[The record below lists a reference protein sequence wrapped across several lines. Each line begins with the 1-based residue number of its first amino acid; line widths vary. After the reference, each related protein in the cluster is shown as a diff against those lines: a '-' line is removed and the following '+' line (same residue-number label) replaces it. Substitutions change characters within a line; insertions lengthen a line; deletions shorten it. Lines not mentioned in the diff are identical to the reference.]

1 MTARRLPDGFTVVR
15 ETSNIMA
22 AIERIE
28 QSLPSVTLSE
38 RGRRSIIAWLAL
50 TPTLIILVLYRFVP
64 LGWNFVLTFQEMS
77 YTGATSFVGLENY
90 QKLTT
95 DPVFVEA
102 LVNNLVLLGTI
113 PVGIT
118 LGLGLA
124 LLLNQKFPGSN
135 AFRSLFFMPYIIM
148 MVAVAVIW
156 TFILKSDNGVFN
168 YLLVQSGL
176 VSEGISWLGDG
187 TWALVSVF
195 MIHVWKT
202 TGFYMVI
209 ILAGLQTIPTQLYEV
224 SNIDGAS
231 RIQRFLY
238 ITLPL
243 LKPTLGVC
251 VLVGMIASFRLFDLV
266 FVLTNGGPAHKTEIL
281 LTWLYKQAFTFGN
294 FGYAAVL
301 TIVLFGLML
310 ATVSVGWL
318 LQRRAVQ

>member
-1 MTARRLPDGFTVVR
+1 MVALEEIG
-15 ETSNIMA
+15 
-22 AIERIE
+22 
-28 QSLPSVTLSE
+28 QSLPIPSFTE

-50 TPTLIILVLYRFVP
+50 VPTLTILLLYRFVP
-64 LGWNFVLTFQEMS
+64 LGWNFILSFQEMS
-77 YTGATSFVGLENY
+77 YTGETSFVGLTNY

-95 DPVFVEA
+95 DPVFMEA
-102 LVNNLVLLGTI
+102 LVNNIVLLGTI

-118 LGLGLA
+118 FGLGLA
-124 LLLNQKFPGSN
+124 LLLNKEFFGSN

-156 TFILKSDNGVFN
+156 TFILKAESGVFN
-168 YLLVQSGL
+168 YLLIQSGL
-176 VSEGISWLGDG
+176 ISEGISWLGDG

-195 MIHVWKT
+195 LIHIWKT

-209 ILAGLQTIPTQLYEV
+209 ILAGLQTIPSQLYEV

-231 RIQRFLY
+231 RVQQFLY

-281 LTWLYKQAFTFGN
+281 LTWLYKQAFSFGN

-301 TIVLFGLML
+301 TIVLFALML
-310 ATVSVGWL
+310 ATVSVGWF

>member
-1 MTARRLPDGFTVVR
+1 MVELERFERNLP
-15 ETSNIMA
+15 
-22 AIERIE
+22 
-28 QSLPSVTLSE
+28 TLSK
-38 RGRRSIIAWLAL
+38 RGRRSLIAWLAL
-50 TPTLIILVLYRFVP
+50 APTLTILLLYRFIP
-64 LGWNFVLTFQEMS
+64 LGWNAVLSFQEMS
-77 YTGATSFVGLENY
+77 YTGATSFVGLDNY
-90 QKLTT
+90 RMIAT
-95 DPVFVEA
+95 DPVFVKA
-102 LVNNLVLLGTI
+102 FTNNVILLGTI

-124 LLLNQKFPGSN
+124 LLLNQDFFGSN
-135 AFRSLFFMPYIIM
+135 FFRSVFFLPYIIM

-156 TFILKSDNGVFN
+156 TFMFKSDNGVIN
-168 YLLVQSGL
+168 HVLVQAG
-176 VSEGISWLGDG
+176 VVDEGIRWLSDG
-187 TWALVSVF
+187 TWAIVSVF
-195 MIHVWKT
+195 VVHVWKT

-224 SNIDGAS
+224 ARIDGAN

-266 FVLTNGGPAHKTEIL
+266 FVLTNGGPAHETEIL
-281 LTWLYKQAFTFGN
+281 LTWLYKQAFRFGN

-310 ATVSVGWL
+310 AIVSVGWT

>member
-1 MTARRLPDGFTVVR
+1 MTAR
-15 ETSNIMA
+15 
-22 AIERIE
+22 ERVE
-28 QSLPSVTLSE
+28 RTLPSLSISK
-38 RGRRSIIAWLAL
+38 RGRRSVIAWLAL
-50 TPTLIILVLYRFVP
+50 VPTLTILILYRFVP
-64 LGWNFVLTFQEMS
+64 LGWNFVLTFQEMN
-77 YTGATSFVGLENY
+77 YTGETSFVGLDNY
-90 QKLTT
+90 RRLAT

-102 LVNNLVLLGTI
+102 LVNNVVLLGTI

-118 LGLGLA
+118 VGLGLA
-124 LLLNQKFPGSN
+124 LLLNKDFFASN
-135 AFRSLFFMPYIIM
+135 AFRSLFFLPYIVM

-156 TFILKSDNGVFN
+156 TFMLKTDNGVVN
-168 YLLVQSGL
+168 YLLVRTGL
-176 VSEGISWLGDG
+176 VSEGISWLSSG

-195 MIHVWKT
+195 LVHVWKT

-224 SNIDGAS
+224 ADIDGAS
-231 RIQRFLY
+231 RIQGFLY

-266 FVLTNGGPAHKTEIL
+266 FVLTNGGPAHESEIL
-281 LTWLYKQAFTFGN
+281 LTWLYKQAFSFGN

-301 TIVLFGLML
+301 TIVLFALML
-310 ATVSVGWL
+310 AIVSIGWT